1 MRPWRPPPGSPKK
14 DPPPRERRAGAH
26 GQHDAIHP
34 GPHQAHTAGPDPPEQ
49 TCADGPPPITEA
61 TQPPMPSEE
70 EGESQD
76 QNRSQSRRNQGPRT
90 CWPVALPGPPDRE
103 GGTQVGGVRA
113 PPPADSPERSTRGEG
128 SRGANLTWT
137 PGTRGNRKPT
147 ASRGE
152 GAREGRREPYLSKQ
166 KLSFCLSPH
175 GYWRW
180 RSTSQRYSSQ
190 RGKVLLPLLNL
201 AVLFVLLLD

>member
-152 GAREGRREPYLSKQ
+152 GAREGRREPSPVGSLPSLS
-166 KLSFCLSPH
+166 LSRQDIHREPRHLLVTK
-175 GYWRW
+175 
-180 RSTSQRYSSQ
+180 TSYQ
-190 RGKVLLPLLNL
+190 
-201 AVLFVLLLD
+201 AI

>member
-152 GAREGRREPYLSKQ
+152 GAREGRREPSIRHQ
-166 KLSFCLSPH
+166 SPSFVWMYGQMSPH
-175 GYWRW
+175 ETNDPASIEMVILYGQNIPTPTLVMEK
-180 RSTSQRYSSQ
+180 S
-190 RGKVLLPLLNL
+190 K
-201 AVLFVLLLD
+201 

>member
-152 GAREGRREPYLSKQ
+152 GAREGRRVPSPPINRRLTKKILNPRCVLTTVLKLPILCMIPSGKLLQ
-166 KLSFCLSPH
+166 KIKLK
-175 GYWRW
+175 
-180 RSTSQRYSSQ
+180 
-190 RGKVLLPLLNL
+190 KVK
-201 AVLFVLLLD
+201 